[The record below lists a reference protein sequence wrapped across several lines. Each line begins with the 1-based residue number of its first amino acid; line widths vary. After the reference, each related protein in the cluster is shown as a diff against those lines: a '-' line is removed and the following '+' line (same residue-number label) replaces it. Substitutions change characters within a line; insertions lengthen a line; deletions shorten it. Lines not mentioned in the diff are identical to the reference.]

1 MYNYQSFY
9 MYLYLSVLKFIL
21 KVSYDKLSIFDYYL
35 SLNVEIKMF
44 KTIRWILRVKL
55 EILFSN

>member
-55 EILFSN
+55 ENLFSN